1 MTVESVKSTIEAYY
15 SWALEIDW
23 SDPSCNARAW
33 YTSEEK
39 LEPRLGER
47 FEMPEL
53 NEYEQALQP
62 GRDVARAAGD

>member
-1 MTVESVKSTIEAYY
+1 MPVESVKSTIEAYY
-15 SWALEIDW
+15 GWALEIDW

-47 FEMPEL
+47 
-53 NEYEQALQP
+53 
-62 GRDVARAAGD
+62 